1 MASGGSDD
9 ILGQFAEFLK
19 AKNEAEGGPADY
31 GVNASTTDPDGSTH
45 SIQGVPLSRLGAEF
59 LAKFGIEG
67 EGGKGEA
74 GKGDAGKGDGGQGGK
89 GDGDGKGA
97 GVSPLR
103 AFFPQG
109 GKGQQAS

>member
-1 MASGGSDD
+1 MASGGKDD
-9 ILGQFAEFLK
+9 MLSQFAEFLK
-19 AKNEAEGGPADY
+19 AKAEAEGGAADY

-67 EGGKGEA
+67 EGGKGE
-74 GKGDAGKGDGGQGGK
+74 GGQGDGGQGGK
-89 GDGDGKGA
+89 GEGGKGDGDGKAA